1 MTARG
6 YSAAQPVYLSDRPQP
21 VEVHLSKEDSA
32 MFASSPD
39 LLDVLHLRVLLG
51 QSEKTIRKLIA
62 EGELPS
68 CTIGERVYVP
78 KARLIEYI
86 VAQCEGASHE

>member
-1 MTARG
+1 MAPRG
-6 YSAAQPVYLSDRPQP
+6 YAAAGQPYYLSDTPQP

-32 MFASSPD
+32 MFSGSPD

-51 QSEKTIRKLIA
+51 QSEKTVRKMLA
-62 EGELPS
+62 DGTLPS
-68 CTIGERVYVP
+68 VRIGERVYCP

-86 VAQCEGASHE
+86 VSQCGEVAR

>member
-1 MTARG
+1 MAPRG
-6 YSAAQPVYLSDRPQP
+6 YAAGQAVYLSDRPQP
-21 VEVHLSKEDSA
+21 IEVHLSKEDSA
-32 MFASSPD
+32 MFSSSPD

-62 EGELPS
+62 DGELPS

-78 KARLIEYI
+78 KARLIEYVVSQCGE
-86 VAQCEGASHE
+86 VAR